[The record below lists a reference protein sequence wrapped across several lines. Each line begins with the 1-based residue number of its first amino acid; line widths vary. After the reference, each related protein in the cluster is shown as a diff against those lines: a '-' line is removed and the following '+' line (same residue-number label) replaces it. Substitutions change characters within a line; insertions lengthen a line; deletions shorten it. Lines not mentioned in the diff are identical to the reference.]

1 MLATTSNHIWRE
13 RPKREVAIPSRSR
26 CYHADPGN
34 VNDYFRTRRA
44 LIDDYLK
51 QLSFRT
57 GAPKPLAPPLARAL
71 MSEGKRVRGIL
82 TIATGESAGARPEKL
97 IEAAAAMEMIHA
109 SSLILDDL
117 PAMDDA
123 LMRRGAPALH
133 REFGED
139 LAILSAVAL
148 LNHAYGLVAQNHA
161 ALNPRQWPMAQVI
174 RRVVDAVGW
183 NGTIAGESV
192 DLHSEGSPLDFDTL
206 EFIHSRKTGALF
218 VAAAAIGGMLANMS
232 PAALGRIEVFARNL
246 GLAFQITDD
255 ILDVAGD
262 DDEFG
267 KTVGRD
273 LAEGMPTLPMIYA
286 VMDADGHSGEL
297 ARRIVATDK
306 SEAEVRDLLKVIRS
320 GRGVARARERALA
333 FHDAATAALD
343 ALPARSERDALRDV
357 ADFVVSRV
365 R

>member
-1 MLATTSNHIWRE
+1 M
-13 RPKREVAIPSRSR
+13 
-26 CYHADPGN
+26 
-34 VNDYFRTRRA
+34 NDYFRARRA
-44 LIDDYLK
+44 LIDDYLE

-82 TIATGESAGARPEKL
+82 TMAVGESAGVKAEKL
-97 IEAAAAMEMIHA
+97 VESAAAMEMIHTC
-109 SSLILDDL
+109 SLILDDL

-123 LMRRGAPALH
+123 RMRRGAPALH

-148 LNHAYGLVAQNHA
+148 LNHAYGLIVQNHA

-192 DLHSEGSPLDFDTL
+192 DLHSEGSRLDFDTL

-255 ILDVAGD
+255 VLDVTANAEQLGKDVGKDEQKLTFVKLAG
-262 DDEFG
+262 
-267 KTVGRD
+267 V
-273 LAEGMPTLPMIYA
+273 EGARKL
-286 VMDADGHSGEL
+286 SGEL
-297 ARRIVATDK
+297 VETSLSAIANLGPAAAPLRELAIL
-306 SEAEVRDLLKVIRS
+306 VRD
-320 GRGVARARERALA
+320 
-333 FHDAATAALD
+333 
-343 ALPARSERDALRDV
+343 
-357 ADFVVSRV
+357 RV
-365 R
+365 E